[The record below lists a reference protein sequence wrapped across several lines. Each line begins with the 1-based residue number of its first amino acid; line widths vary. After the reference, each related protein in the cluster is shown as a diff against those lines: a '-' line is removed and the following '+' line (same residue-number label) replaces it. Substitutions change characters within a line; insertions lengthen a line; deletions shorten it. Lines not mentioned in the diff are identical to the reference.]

1 MAEENIEITG
11 VDDSPDDD
19 PYCDEPKIDVN
30 IDSPILPVNSKVGAA
45 LIKNYA
51 SLKKYDKMFHV
62 SFLKISSYRSTPKN
76 PYVTSLALPRRI
88 SLNAIVIEI
97 THCGA

>member
-1 MAEENIEITG
+1 MMTH
-11 VDDSPDDD
+11 P
-19 PYCDEPKIDVN
+19 
-30 IDSPILPVNSKVGAA
+30 LLGAA

-51 SLKKYDKMFHV
+51 SLKKYNKMFHV

-76 PYVTSLALPRRI
+76 PYVTTLILPRPPSPI